1 MNTYSELLTNIGTWL
16 NRSDLT
22 TYAPTFVQLAE
33 ARLNRVLRTSSQYT
47 RSQLTS
53 SDNYITLPSD
63 FLEFKSL
70 RLISPKERDLIEIAA
85 HQMDEVNDTNFIASL
100 EDKQARYYV
109 YHGDN
114 LRILP
119 TPLESQTYEMNY
131 YAKVPALSASNTSNW
146 LLTQAPDAYLY
157 HSLVAATPFLGED
170 ERLPVWGQLANQA
183 TGEIQAAD
191 DRRRVKGSRHR
202 LGFRPVGSTLT
213 SRLKA

>member
-33 ARLNRVLRTSSQYT
+33 ARLNRVLRTSPQYT

-63 FLEFKSL
+63 FLEFKTI
-70 RLISPKERDLIEIAA
+70 RATSPKERDLIEIAA
-85 HQMDEVNDTNFIASL
+85 HQMDEVNDTNFLASL
-100 EDKQARYYV
+100 EDTYARYYV
-109 YHGDN
+109 NQGDV

-119 TPLESQTYEMNY
+119 TPGTSHTYEMLY
-131 YAKVPALSASNTSNW
+131 FAKIPALSASNTSNW

-183 TGEIQAAD
+183 TQEIQLAD
-191 DRRRVKGSRHR
+191 DRRRAKGSRHR
-202 LGFRPVGSTLT
+202 LGFRPVGNTLT